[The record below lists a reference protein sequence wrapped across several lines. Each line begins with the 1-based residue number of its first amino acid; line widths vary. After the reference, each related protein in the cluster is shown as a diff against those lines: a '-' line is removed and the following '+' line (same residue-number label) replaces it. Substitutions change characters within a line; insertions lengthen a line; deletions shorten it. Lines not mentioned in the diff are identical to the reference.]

1 MSCRLS
7 YTPRSRDHHRVYR
20 WPFHRGAAAVPAG
33 SRACPSGG
41 AAGEAERR
49 RSAGTAQARSPARIP
64 AAALAPS
71 SAWADQTRFSRGPRA
86 WARSHAGV
94 ATPLPAGSLP
104 PPPPL
109 PPRTPAPTKRHSG
122 PEGFCE
128 GSFHVTLRYSRAL
141 THPFAESRRRDVL
154 TYSKTLP
161 RSASESPQDLAAPGV
176 VLSYAPWIATK
187 AVSILRR
194 KERLKCL
201 PRQAFQSALI
211 PPWLVAS
218 HIPPPRPVLRFPTS
232 DIRKIIFSG
241 IITLSY
247 PTGIL
252 WEWTWKTLRGAQTL
266 QQVLDIGYNGRWRT
280 EHHRCDYLSKQEK
293 WRTCR
298 K

>member
-1 MSCRLS
+1 MAVERCPRRDVLSAVVYPAFPRPPPRLPMTLPPRSGCGPCGVPGLPERRSRGRGRAQAERRHGTGAESGADPSCRLS
-7 YTPRSRDHHRVYR
+7 TVERLSRSDPFLERTPSLGSEPR
-20 WPFHRGAAAVPAG
+20 WRGYPPA
-33 SRACPSGG
+33 SG
-41 AAGEAERR
+41 E
-49 RSAGTAQARSPARIP
+49 
-64 AAALAPS
+64 
-71 SAWADQTRFSRGPRA
+71 
-86 WARSHAGV
+86 
-94 ATPLPAGSLP
+94 P
-104 PPPPL
+104 PPP

-211 PPWLVAS
+211 PP
-218 HIPPPRPVLRFPTS
+218 
-232 DIRKIIFSG
+232 
-241 IITLSY
+241 
-247 PTGIL
+247 
-252 WEWTWKTLRGAQTL
+252 
-266 QQVLDIGYNGRWRT
+266 
-280 EHHRCDYLSKQEK
+280 
-293 WRTCR
+293 
-298 K
+298 